1 MSRNICRFLN
11 LKAANIFLSESYFH
25 CLISSRTI
33 FKIYVTVFTKNN
45 THILCK

>member
-11 LKAANIFLSESYFH
+11 LKAANIFALRMIGCALFFH
-25 CLISSRTI
+25 TA
-33 FKIYVTVFTKNN
+33 FHNDNVTVFTKNN